1 MRNKAISSYITLIG
15 TVLSINLIVLFA
27 SFGSGEIK
35 DIFLNFGFAI
45 FSASCITFIISIFEY
60 RNIKRNLTLQFCY
73 ECEEFIEALYS
84 IDYVNIGAHE
94 VAVSK
99 YMQLEKLIESDDK
112 ESKECLKSILDEDSE
127 WSSKDL
133 KSYKIEL
140 CLYKPSFDQRI
151 RQSMQSY
158 LKLGTFNSRIA
169 EMVLNDINFIFN
181 KKNKKLYEQALT
193 IMKDSL
199 DCVKKHSEFFKNYL
213 SNRIGQQSQVV
224 EHLAKANSFFF
235 DIKKNDKFTTA
246 DEKISLELKN
256 AVDSIKQTVFKNRKC
271 K

>member
-1 MRNKAISSYITLIG
+1 M
-15 TVLSINLIVLFA
+15 
-27 SFGSGEIK
+27 
-35 DIFLNFGFAI
+35 
-45 FSASCITFIISIFEY
+45 
-60 RNIKRNLTLQFCY
+60 QFCY
-73 ECEEFIEALYS
+73 ECEDFIEAVYS

-99 YMQLEKLIESDDK
+99 YMQLEQLIESDDK
-112 ESKECLKSILDEDSE
+112 ESEKCLKNILEEDSE
-127 WSSKDL
+127 WNSKDL

-140 CLYKPSFDQRI
+140 RLFKPSFDQRI

-158 LKLGTFNSRIA
+158 LKLGTFNIRTA
-169 EMVLNDINFIFN
+169 EMILNDINFIFS
-181 KKNKKLYEQALT
+181 KKNKQLYKQALA

-199 DCVKKHSEFFKNYL
+199 DCVKKHSEFFECYL
-213 SNRIGQQSQVV
+213 SNRIGQHSQVV